1 MSSLKVLQLIE
12 KYADEVSQ
20 PTVLLEDS
28 KNHHLHEQMRLN
40 EFSHSFE
47 MKLRIVISE
56 LEHDINI
63 LKERKF
69 DKEMLKLLVEVW
81 NAITNISL
89 SLSKYSPYLSAIK
102 LIDYV
107 NSKRTKDII
116 DNLDFLAQHHLK
128 ETNESFTQNM
138 GMKNP
143 EIKGLKLLL
152 NLVSYLENYM
162 KENPLLE
169 KVKPDPKK
177 EVPTWRPPAA
187 DFDSFEKD
195 MDKAIEEY

>member
-1 MSSLKVLQLIE
+1 MPSIKVLQLMK
-12 KYADEVSQ
+12 KYADEVNQ
-20 PTVLLEDS
+20 PTVLLENS
-28 KNHHLHEQMRLN
+28 KNHYLHEQMRLN

-47 MKLRIVISE
+47 MKLKIIISE
-56 LEHDINI
+56 LEHDIST

-81 NAITNISL
+81 NNITNISL
-89 SLSKYSPYLSAIK
+89 SLSKNSPYISANK

-128 ETNESFTQNM
+128 GTNESFIQNM

-143 EIKGLKLLL
+143 EIKGLKFLL

-177 EVPTWRPPAA
+177 EVPIWRPPAT

-195 MDKAIEEY
+195 MDKAIEEH